1 MACNFI
7 LGDSG
12 TIRTTQFNAS
22 TQYNIEDINFYIP
35 LRKADDNQVFLVLK
49 NERNLYEIVELTRSK
64 GASSGTNILYRLPLN
79 QALRVNNEQVS
90 LNLMLIDRKTGEF
103 LNSSC
108 VKVKISTDNFQLARQ
123 VFVAQS
129 INQKIQDL
137 YVKIIG
143 LTEENRQLY
152 EKMREGEKFNESNI

>member
-49 NERNLYEIVELTRSK
+49 NERNLYER
-64 GASSGTNILYRLPLN
+64 
-79 QALRVNNEQVS
+79 
-90 LNLMLIDRKTGEF
+90 
-103 LNSSC
+103 
-108 VKVKISTDNFQLARQ
+108 
-123 VFVAQS
+123 
-129 INQKIQDL
+129 INK
-137 YVKIIG
+137 
-143 LTEENRQLY
+143 
-152 EKMREGEKFNESNI
+152 

>member
-35 LRKADDNQVFLVLK
+35 TGKAERNQIFLVLK

-64 GASSGTNILYRLPLN
+64 GAQSGTNVLYKLPLN
-79 QALRVNNEQVS
+79 QALRVNNEQVVLS
-90 LNLMLIDRKTGEF
+90 LMLIDLTSGEF
-103 LNSSC
+103 VYSSTL
-108 VKVKISTDNFQLARQ
+108 KVKISTENYQLARQ
-123 VFVAQS
+123 VYISQQVG
-129 INQKIQDL
+129 QKVQDL
-137 YVKIIG
+137 YIKIVG
-143 LTEENRQLY
+143 LTEENKELY
-152 EKMREGEKFNESNI
+152 KKFKEGEND